1 MIPRIAITPGEPAGI
16 GPDILLALAQ
26 RDWPAE
32 LVAVADPA
40 LLTQRAKHLG
50 LAIELQRCEPSSS
63 PVAQRAGTLKIFH
76 TELRKPVTVGKLDA
90 ANAAYVLDT
99 LAHAT
104 DACLS
109 GDYHALVTAPVQK
122 SIINDA
128 GIAFSGH
135 TEFLAERCGVEKVVM
150 MLASGELR
158 VALATTHL
166 PLRAVADAI
175 TCTSLEQVI
184 RILHKALV
192 SQFGLPSPRILVLGL
207 NPHAGEGGHLGRE
220 EIDTIIPCLNKLR
233 AGGMHLDGPLPAD
246 TAFTPKHLEQADA
259 VLAMY
264 HDQGLPV
271 LKYQGFG
278 RAVNVTLGLPIIRTS
293 VDHGTALDL
302 AGTGKADTGSLEEAL
317 QLAIS
322 MASKRGGGKRTGTA

>member
-1 MIPRIAITPGEPAGI
+1 
-16 GPDILLALAQ
+16 LLALAQ

-32 LVAVADPA
+32 LVAVADPV
-40 LLTQRAKHLG
+40 LLAERATQLG
-50 LAIELQRCEPSSS
+50 LPIEIQRCDARS
-63 PVAQRAGTLKIFH
+63 PAVAHRAGTLKVLP
-76 TELRKPVTVGKLDA
+76 TELHSPVSAGRLDA

-104 DACLS
+104 DACLR
-109 GDYHALVTAPVQK
+109 GDYHAMVTAPVQK

-150 MLASGELR
+150 MLTTGELR

-175 TCTSLEQVI
+175 TAASLEQVI
-184 RILHKALV
+184 TILHEALI

-207 NPHAGEGGHLGRE
+207 NPHAGESGHLGRE

-233 AGGMHLDGPLPAD
+233 ATGMQLDGPLPAD
-246 TAFTPKHLEQADA
+246 TAFTPKHLEKADT

-271 LKYQGFG
+271 LKFQGFG
-278 RAVNVTLGLPIIRTS
+278 RAVNITLGLPIIRTS

-302 AGTGKADTGSLEEAL
+302 AGTGAADIGSLEEAL
-317 QLAIS
+317 QLAIN
-322 MASKRGGGKRTGTA
+322 MAVNRHSGQGAST